1 LNEKVGSGRSC
12 IVPIRRKPSR
22 IAASH
27 EEAENS
33 IAGRD
38 LHVLE
43 IARNPLISSPVSY
56 LHDPV
61 VVRRAGLGVRYH
73 LPLTDVGRSQGGI
86 DRSVVA
92 YPDHPVPFA
101 VIPVATERRS
111 VRAAQSAVVA
121 DEDGNMC
128 DSFLTH

>member
-1 LNEKVGSGRSC
+1 VLYEEVVRD
-12 IVPIRRKPSR
+12 SR
-22 IAASH
+22 IVRVARPSSSVAISH
-27 EEAENS
+27 QHTQNS
-33 IAGRD
+33 IASRN

-43 IARNPLISSPVSY
+43 IARNPLISSPVAY
-56 LHDPV
+56 LDHPV
-61 VVRRAGLGVRYH
+61 VVRRTGLGVRDH
-73 LPLTDVGRSQGGI
+73 LPVTDVGRSQGGI

-101 VIPVATERRS
+101 VVPVATEGRS

-121 DEDGNMC
+121 DEDGDVC